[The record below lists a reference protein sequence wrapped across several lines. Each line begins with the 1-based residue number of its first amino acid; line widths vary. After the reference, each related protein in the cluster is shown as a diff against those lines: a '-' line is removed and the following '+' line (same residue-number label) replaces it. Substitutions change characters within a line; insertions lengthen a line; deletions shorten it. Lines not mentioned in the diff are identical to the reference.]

1 MFFGIFDIFP
11 NLLTTGVSTLFPIFA
26 SYKAL
31 RTRDPAQLTPWL
43 MYWVVFTIGQTAEAY
58 VGWAVDWLPFYAW
71 LRFGAYC
78 YLVAP
83 GAAGAPHLYTTY
95 VHPFLAEHEAEI
107 DRFISEAH
115 DNAKRAGFNY
125 LKQAIEFLKVNV
137 LGLPPR
143 EPTPPPSRAGAAGAA
158 AGSYAQNLFSR
169 FNLPA
174 AGQGLAAPAGDF
186 YGLVAG
192 ALQGAAAW
200 QKTGSGGG
208 ARGEG
213 PEALIPEEVSRS
225 SPEERLSYISSRKD
239 QLRMLMQA
247 FDREADH
254 LSSTRSSSEN
264 RTPGEF
270 RESGEG
276 FLSKSKSE
284 LEFDRVEYDEALG
297 EDHHHGQ
304 QHGNKMGQRT
314 ASGGWMP
321 WQWGGSGAGAGSP
334 QGHDS
339 GSTSRERSRSRD
351 DRARSSGN
359 DLAY

>member
-43 MYWVVFTIGQTAEAY
+43 MYWVVFTIAQTTEAY
-58 VGWAVDWLPFYAW
+58 AGWAVEWLPFYAW

-83 GAAGAPHLYTTY
+83 GAEGAPHLYTTY

-115 DNAKRAGFNY
+115 DNAKRAGLNY

-137 LGLPPR
+137 LGLQPR

-158 AGSYAQNLFSR
+158 AGSYAQSLFSR

-174 AGQGLAAPAGDF
+174 ARDGLAAPAGDF

-200 QKTGSGGG
+200 QKSGSS
-208 ARGEG
+208 ARGDG
-213 PEALIPEEVSRS
+213 PEALIPEELSRS
-225 SPEERLSYISSRKD
+225 SPEERLSYISSKRD

-254 LSSTRSSSEN
+254 LSSSTSEN

-284 LEFDRVEYDEALG
+284 LEFDRVEYDEAMG
-297 EDHHHGQ
+297 EDNHHGQ
-304 QHGNKMGQRT
+304 QHQQGKMGQRT

-321 WQWGGSGAGAGSP
+321 WQWGSSGAAG
-334 QGHDS
+334 QGS
-339 GSTSRERSRSRD
+339 GSTSRERSRE

>member
-1 MFFGIFDIFP
+1 MFLGIFDVFP

-43 MYWVVFTIGQTAEAY
+43 MYWVVFTIAQTTEAY
-58 VGWAVDWLPFYAW
+58 AGWAVDWLPFYAW
-71 LRFGAYC
+71 VRFGAYC

-83 GAAGAPHLYTTY
+83 GAEGAPHLYTTY

-115 DNAKRAGFNY
+115 DNAKRAGLNY

-174 AGQGLAAPAGDF
+174 AGQGLAVPAGDF
-186 YGLVAG
+186 YGLMAG

-200 QKTGSGGG
+200 QKSGSSSSS
-208 ARGEG
+208 ARGDG
-213 PEALIPEEVSRS
+213 PEALIPEELSRS
-225 SPEERLSYISSRKD
+225 SPEERLSYISSKRD

-254 LSSTRSSSEN
+254 LSTSTSEN

-270 RESGEG
+270 RDSGEG

-297 EDHHHGQ
+297 EDHSHGQ
-304 QHGNKMGQRT
+304 QQHLGKMGQRT

-321 WQWGGSGAGAGSP
+321 WQWGGSGAGGSSAG
-334 QGHDS
+334 GHGS
-339 GSTSRERSRSRD
+339 GSTSRERSRE
-351 DRARSSGN
+351 DRARSSGT